1 MSFSSRVWVRCWW
14 QGEAGVAGAVLS
26 ILTLPVELLF
36 RIGVTIRGLFYRVG
50 WLKAHRA
57 PLPVISVGNLSVGGT
72 GKTPL
77 SAWIARELA
86 EAGANPAIL
95 SRGYGRDELLLH
107 RRWNPQVPTYADAD
121 RVVAAERARQDGA
134 TVVVLDDGFQHRR
147 IHRDLDLV
155 LLSADE
161 PLPGRLLP
169 RGPFREP
176 MSALGRADMVL
187 ITMKPGSEE
196 AARTVEREVRA
207 LVRDVPVSILR
218 LEAGS
223 WQDLD
228 GEAVTPPT
236 PPVIALSGVA
246 KPDRFTAM
254 VEGLLG
260 GEVMPLAYPDHHEY
274 SSEDI
279 LSITTAA
286 GERTVVTT
294 EKDAVKLRELQPSL
308 PRVRVLTMDVR
319 LDEEGSALREALR
332 SVAEGE
338 RE

>member
-1 MSFSSRVWVRCWW
+1 MSFSSRVWVRRWW
-14 QGEAGVAGAVLS
+14 QGGAGVAGAVLS
-26 ILTLPVELLF
+26 LLTLPVEGFF
-36 RIGVTIRGLFYRVG
+36 RIGVAVRGLLYRTG
-50 WLKAHRA
+50 LLRTRRA

-86 EAGANPAIL
+86 EAGAKPAIL

-121 RVVAAERARQDGA
+121 RVAAAKQAHQDGA
-134 TVVVLDDGFQHRR
+134 TVAILDDGFQHRR
-147 IHRDLDLV
+147 IHRDLDIV

-169 RGPFREP
+169 RGPYREP
-176 MSALGRADMVL
+176 LSALSRADMVL
-187 ITMKPGSEE
+187 ISAKPGSEE
-196 AARTVEREVRA
+196 AARMTERAVRPG
-207 LVRDVPVSILR
+207 VGDVPVSVLQM
-218 LEAGS
+218 EAGG

-236 PPVIALSGVA
+236 SPVIALSGVA
-246 KPDRFTAM
+246 KPDRFEAM

-260 GEVMPLAYPDHHEY
+260 GEVISLAYPDHHEY
-274 SSEDI
+274 SSDDI
-279 LSITTAA
+279 LSITTTA

-294 EKDAVKLRELQPSL
+294 EKDAVKLRELQVSL
-308 PRVRVLTMDVR
+308 PRVRVLTLDVR
-319 LDEEGSALREALR
+319 LDEEGSALRDALR
-332 SVAEGE
+332 SVAEGA
-338 RE
+338 RK